1 MVNVQF
7 SMINCC
13 PPWVRQ
19 CSIYLPPSYPHFGM
33 CADTVEEFSVDKT
46 YASCIIAGMN
56 LSGRLK
62 TGSHIGNLR
71 SHFYFVYVLKGFS
84 VDRCGA
90 IRFNA
95 TKLVRQL

>member
-1 MVNVQF
+1 MLNVQF

-13 PPWVRQ
+13 LPWVRQ
-19 CSIYLPPSYPHFGM
+19 CSIYLPPSYLHVAM
-33 CADTVEEFSVDKT
+33 SIYTVEEFSIDKT

-56 LSGRLK
+56 FSGRLK
-62 TGSHIGNLR
+62 TGSDIGNLR
-71 SHFYFVYVLKGFS
+71 SHFYFVYVMKGFS

-95 TKLVRQL
+95 TKLVTQL